1 MDLLQTAVALGD
13 LLDGLPVG
21 SVADEQ
27 AQLTHV
33 GQLAGHGLQ
42 AGEEKV
48 ANGELGRL
56 AAGQDALD
64 VVYEF
69 LVTIVY
75 DVVGHKSSFR

>member
-1 MDLLQTAVALGD
+1 
-13 LLDGLPVG
+13 
-21 SVADEQ
+21 
-27 AQLTHV
+27 
-33 GQLAGHGLQ
+33 LAGHGLQ